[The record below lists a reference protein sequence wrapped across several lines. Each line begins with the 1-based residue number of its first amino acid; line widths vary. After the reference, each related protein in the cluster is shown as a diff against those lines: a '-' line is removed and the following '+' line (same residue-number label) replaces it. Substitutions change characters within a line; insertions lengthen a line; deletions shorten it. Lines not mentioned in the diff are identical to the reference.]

1 MVHSQSNFYHLGGD
15 LASLTVDLEVLGA
28 LRVLLDVVVHLI
40 VRECAVLVDCVR
52 PGHKGARR
60 LAL

>member
-1 MVHSQSNFYHLGGD
+1 MNNILKSQQIVYLFGRD

-40 VRECAVLVDCVR
+40 VGECAVLVDGVR
-52 PGHKGARR
+52 PGH
-60 LAL
+60 

>member
-1 MVHSQSNFYHLGGD
+1 MHHILKSQQIVYLFGRD

-40 VRECAVLVDCVR
+40 VGECAVLVDGVR
-52 PGHKGARR
+52 PGH
-60 LAL
+60 